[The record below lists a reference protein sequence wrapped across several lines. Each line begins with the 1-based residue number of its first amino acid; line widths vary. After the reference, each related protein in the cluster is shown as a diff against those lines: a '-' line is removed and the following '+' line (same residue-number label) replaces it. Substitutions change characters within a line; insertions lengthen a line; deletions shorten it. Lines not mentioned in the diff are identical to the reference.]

1 MKVRN
6 PLTPRIKPI
15 HSRWFWHQCSKC
27 NIEFKDVDMW
37 KYSYDI
43 ISAEDIVNYN
53 SYSCTK
59 CSPTKEDAIKNLMS
73 IEDYSAFLKV
83 EKKIKEMK

>member
-1 MKVRN
+1 
-6 PLTPRIKPI
+6 
-15 HSRWFWHQCSKC
+15 
-27 NIEFKDVDMW
+27 MW

-43 ISAEDIVNYN
+43 ISADDIVNEN

-59 CSPTKEDAIKNLMS
+59 CSPTKENAIKNLMS
-73 IEDYSAFLKV
+73 IEDYNAFLNL

>member
-6 PLTPRIKPI
+6 PLTPKIKLI
-15 HSRWFWHQCSKC
+15 HNRWFWHKCSNC
-27 NIEFKDVDMW
+27 GIEFKDADMW
-37 KYSYDI
+37 KYLYDI
-43 ISAEDIVNYN
+43 ISADDIVNEN
-53 SYSCTK
+53 SYSCTN
-59 CSPTKEDAIKNLMS
+59 CSPTKENAIKNLMS

>member
-6 PLTPRIKPI
+6 PFTPKIKLI

-27 NIEFKDVDMW
+27 SIEFKDVDMW
-37 KYSYDI
+37 KYSYDT